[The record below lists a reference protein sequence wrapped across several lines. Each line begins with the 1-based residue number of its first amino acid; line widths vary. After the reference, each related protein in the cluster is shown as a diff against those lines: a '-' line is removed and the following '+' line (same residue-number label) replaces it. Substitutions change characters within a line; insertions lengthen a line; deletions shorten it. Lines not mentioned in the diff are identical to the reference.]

1 MMQSKFKNSGYERF
15 QVEKKVDMGPKKEA
29 GYGPGS
35 DQASSSGSPQKK
47 AGSPKN
53 NPGGALVSPQE
64 KTFET
69 IKAWVDRNRAAIK
82 DRNEQKERFDQ
93 LGCINPERWK
103 GGRQSPTTPTAFYSH
118 AALRKQ
124 QRKQAAEDARKEME
138 SESHRLF
145 QDLHEQLHSLQLGGH

>member
-1 MMQSKFKNSGYERF
+1 MMQSKFLSSGYERF
-15 QVEKKVDMGPKKEA
+15 IVEKKVDMGLKKEG

-53 NPGGALVSPQE
+53 SQGSPPVSPQE

-69 IKAWVDRNRAAIK
+69 IKAWVDRSRAAIRN
-82 DRNEQKERFDQ
+82 RNEQKERFDQ
-93 LGCINPERWK
+93 LGCIHPERWK
-103 GGRQSPTTPTAFYSH
+103 GGRQSLTTPTAFYSH

-124 QRKQAAEDARKEME
+124 
-138 SESHRLF
+138 
-145 QDLHEQLHSLQLGGH
+145 